1 MKAAIHI
8 HRESRSPPEADRV
21 ELDGSG
27 HPIGVRHRRRSARA
41 LASVTTRQE
50 RDELALSTPAAARAP
65 ALSIRRALLSRRRA
79 ASARRLRSRR
89 TLLAADLVAFLVAYG
104 AALAAGAGRA
114 RSLGLTIA
122 AGVVVAVG
130 GLALAQAYGMYSRDA
145 VGSDHTTA
153 DDIPHIGHVALVVS
167 VVAAVVLARGIGRI
181 AVQPLLVLF
190 GVMLVA
196 MVAGRGLGRA
206 LSRRRPGFVQA
217 TVIVGA
223 GSVGQLLAAKLI
235 NRPVHG
241 YRLLGFVD
249 DVLPTDVDPRL
260 GEVPLLGSV
269 ERLPELIVEYDVER
283 VIVAFSRHSHERT
296 LELLRS
302 LRNVSV
308 HVDVVPRLFDA
319 IGPSAGMH
327 TIDGL
332 PLIGT
337 PHLERSQQSMV
348 AKRAFDL
355 FVATVGLVLLAPIVC
370 LLAALVKC
378 DSPGPAFYSAE
389 RIGRDGVGFRQ
400 LKFRTMRTE
409 FCDGPRY
416 GGESARVAFQR
427 LLEQD
432 EKLRHDYERTHKL
445 ETDPRVTRVGCFLRA
460 TSLDELPQL
469 LNVIRGELSLVG
481 PRPVT
486 EPELSRYGEHVTELL
501 SVRPGLT
508 GYWQISGRSALGYD
522 ERVRL
527 DLAYVKAWSLGLDL
541 RILLKSSNLLT
552 TRTRAV

>member
-1 MKAAIHI
+1 MKGVVNSELRTA
-8 HRESRSPPEADRV
+8 SEADRI

-27 HPIGVRHRRRSARA
+27 LPATPRHASCSGGDVAGVTSRQGREVALGSA
-41 LASVTTRQE
+41 
-50 RDELALSTPAAARAP
+50 PAARAP
-65 ALSIRRALLSRRRA
+65 VLSIRRALLSRRRA

-104 AALAAGAGRA
+104 AALAVGASHA
-114 RSLGLTIA
+114 RPLALTIA

-130 GLALAQAYGMYSRDA
+130 GLALAHAYGMYSRDA
-145 VGSDHTTA
+145 VRADHTTA

-167 VVAAVVLARGIGRI
+167 VVAAIVLAGGLGRI

-190 GVMLVA
+190 SAMAVA

-206 LSRRRPGFVQA
+206 LSRRRPGFVQG

-223 GSVGQLLAAKLI
+223 GSVGQLLATKLI

-260 GEVPLLGSV
+260 GEVPLLGSID
-269 ERLPELIVEYDVER
+269 RLPELIVEYDVER
-283 VIVAFSRHSHERT
+283 VIVAFSRHSRT
-296 LELLRS
+296 VELLRS
-302 LRNVSV
+302 LKHINV
-308 HVDVVPRLFDA
+308 HVDVVPRLYDA
-319 IGPSAGMH
+319 IGPSASIH

-332 PLIGT
+332 PLIGS
-337 PHLERSQQSMV
+337 PRPERSQPSML
-348 AKRAFDL
+348 AKRAIDL
-355 FVATVGLVLLAPIVC
+355 FAATVGLILISPIVC

-389 RIGRDGVGFRQ
+389 RIGRDGVRFQQR
-400 LKFRTMRTE
+400 KFRTMGTE

-416 GGESARVAFQR
+416 GGENARLAFQR
-427 LLEQD
+427 LLEHD
-432 EKLRHDYERTHKL
+432 DTLRHEYERTHKL
-445 ETDPRVTRVGCFLRA
+445 DADPRVTRVGRFLRA

-486 EPELSRYGEHVTELL
+486 EAELSRYGEHVHELL

-541 RILLKSSNLLT
+541 RILLKSSNLVT
-552 TRTRAV
+552 NRTRAV

>member
-1 MKAAIHI
+1 MKWVVQSEL
-8 HRESRSPPEADRV
+8 RGPSEADQV
-21 ELDGSG
+21 ELEGPG
-27 HPIGVRHRRRSARA
+27 LPARRRHPGRSGGG
-41 LASVTTRQE
+41 LAGVTNRQG
-50 RDELALSTPAAARAP
+50 RDEVALGSPAPARAP
-65 ALSIRRALLSRRRA
+65 VLSVRRALLSRRRA
-79 ASARRLRSRR
+79 ASARRLRFRR

-104 AALAAGAGRA
+104 AALAAGAGHARA
-114 RSLGLTIA
+114 LGLTIA
-122 AGVVVAVG
+122 AGLVVEVG

-145 VGSDHTTA
+145 ARADHTTA
-153 DDIPHIGHVALVVS
+153 DDIPSIGHVALVVS
-167 VVAAVVLARGIGRI
+167 VVAAVVLAGGIGRI
-181 AVQPLLVLF
+181 AVHPLLVLF
-190 GVMLVA
+190 SAMVVA
-196 MVAGRGLGRA
+196 MVACRGLGRA
-206 LSRRRPGFVQA
+206 LSRRRPGFVQG

-223 GSVGQLLAAKLI
+223 GSVGQLLATKLI

-260 GEVPLLGSV
+260 GEVPLLGSID
-269 ERLPELIVEYDVER
+269 RLPELVVEYEVER

-302 LRNVSV
+302 LKNVNV

-319 IGPSAGMH
+319 IGPSAGIH

-332 PLIGT
+332 PLIGS
-337 PHLERSQQSMV
+337 PRLERSQPSML
-348 AKRAFDL
+348 AKRAIDL
-355 FVATVGLVLLAPIVC
+355 FVATVGLVLISPIVF

-378 DSPGPAFYSAE
+378 DSFGPAFYSAE
-389 RIGRDGVGFRQ
+389 RIGQDGVPFQ
-400 LKFRTMRTE
+400 QFKFRTMGTE

-416 GGESARVAFQR
+416 GGENARVAFQR

-432 EKLRHDYERTHKL
+432 EKLRHEYERTHKL
-445 ETDPRVTRVGCFLRA
+445 DTDPRVTRVGRFLRA

-469 LNVIRGELSLVG
+469 VNVIRGELSLVG

-486 EPELSRYGEHVTELL
+486 EPELSRYGEHVSELL

-541 RILLKSSNLLT
+541 RILLKSSNLFT

>member
-1 MKAAIHI
+1 MKGITHSELRA
-8 HRESRSPPEADRV
+8 PPEGPDEIA
-21 ELDGSG
+21 LGS
-27 HPIGVRHRRRSARA
+27 SAP
-41 LASVTTRQE
+41 VH
-50 RDELALSTPAAARAP
+50 AP
-65 ALSIRRALLSRRRA
+65 VLSIRRALLSRRRA

-104 AALAAGAGRA
+104 AALAAGASHARA
-114 RSLGLTIA
+114 LGLTIA
-122 AGVVVAVG
+122 AGVVVEVG

-145 VGSDHTTA
+145 ARADHTTA
-153 DDIPHIGHVALVVS
+153 DDIPNIGHVALVVS
-167 VVAAVVLARGIGRI
+167 VVAAVVLAGGIGRI
-181 AVQPLLVLF
+181 ALQPLLVLF
-190 GVMLVA
+190 SAMMVA
-196 MVAGRGLGRA
+196 MVAGRGFGRA
-206 LSRRRPGFVQA
+206 LSRRRPGFVQS

-223 GSVGQLLAAKLI
+223 GSVGQLLATKLI
-235 NRPVHG
+235 TRPVHG

-260 GEVPLLGSV
+260 VEVPLLGSID
-269 ERLPELIVEYDVER
+269 RLPELVVEYEVER

-302 LRNVSV
+302 LKHVNV

-319 IGPSAGMH
+319 MGPSAGIH

-332 PLIGT
+332 PLIGS
-337 PHLERSQQSMV
+337 PRAERSQPSV
-348 AKRAFDL
+348 LAKRWIDL
-355 FVATVGLVLLAPIVC
+355 FVATVGLVLISPIVC

-378 DSPGPAFYSAE
+378 DSSGPAFYSAE
-389 RIGRDGVGFRQ
+389 RIGQDGVRFQ
-400 LKFRTMRTE
+400 QFKFRTMRTE

-416 GGESARVAFQR
+416 GGENARLTFQR

-432 EKLRHDYERTHKL
+432 EKLRHEYERTHKL
-445 ETDPRVTRVGCFLRA
+445 DTDPRVTRVGRFLRA

-486 EPELSRYGEHVTELL
+486 EPELSRYGEHVSQLL

>member
-1 MKAAIHI
+1 MKWAVQS
-8 HRESRSPPEADRV
+8 ELRSPSEADQV
-21 ELDGSG
+21 ELEGPGLPARARHPARSG
-27 HPIGVRHRRRSARA
+27 DA
-41 LASVTTRQE
+41 LASVTSRQG
-50 RDELALSTPAAARAP
+50 RDEVALGSPTPARAP
-65 ALSIRRALLSRRRA
+65 VLSIRRALLSRRRA
-79 ASARRLRSRR
+79 VSARRLRSRR

-104 AALAAGAGRA
+104 AALAAGAGHARA
-114 RSLGLTIA
+114 LGLTIA
-122 AGVVVAVG
+122 AGVVVEVG

-145 VGSDHTTA
+145 ARADHTTA
-153 DDIPHIGHVALVVS
+153 DDIPNIGHVALVVS
-167 VVAAVVLARGIGRI
+167 VVAAVVLAGGIGRI
-181 AVQPLLVLF
+181 AVHPLLVLF
-190 GVMLVA
+190 SAMVVA
-196 MVAGRGLGRA
+196 MIAGRGIGRA
-206 LSRRRPGFVQA
+206 LSRRRPGFVQG

-223 GSVGQLLAAKLI
+223 GSVGQLLATKLI

-241 YRLLGFVD
+241 YRVLGFVD

-260 GEVPLLGSV
+260 REVPLLGSID
-269 ERLPELIVEYDVER
+269 RLPELVVEYDVER
-283 VIVAFSRHSHERT
+283 VIVAFTRHSHERT

-302 LRNVSV
+302 LKNVNV

-319 IGPSAGMH
+319 IGPSAGIH

-332 PLIGT
+332 PLIGS
-337 PHLERSQQSMV
+337 PRRERSQPSML
-348 AKRAFDL
+348 AKRAIDL
-355 FVATVGLVLLAPIVC
+355 FVATAGLVLISPIVF

-378 DSPGPAFYSAE
+378 DSFGPAFYSAE
-389 RIGRDGVGFRQ
+389 RIGQDGVRFQ
-400 LKFRTMRTE
+400 QFKFRTMGTE

-416 GGESARVAFQR
+416 GGENARAAFQR

-432 EKLRHDYERTHKL
+432 EKLRHEYERTHKL
-445 ETDPRVTRVGCFLRA
+445 DTDPRVTRVGRFLRA

-469 LNVIRGELSLVG
+469 VNVIRGELSLVG

-486 EPELSRYGEHVTELL
+486 EPELSRYGEHVSELL

-508 GYWQISGRSALGYD
+508 GYWQISGRSALAYD

-541 RILLKSSNLLT
+541 RILLKSSNLFT